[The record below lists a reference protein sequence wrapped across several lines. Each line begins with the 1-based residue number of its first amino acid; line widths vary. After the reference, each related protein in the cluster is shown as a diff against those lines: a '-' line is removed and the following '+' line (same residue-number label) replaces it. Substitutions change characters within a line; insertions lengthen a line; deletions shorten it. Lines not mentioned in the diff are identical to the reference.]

1 MFSFEGIIKKLK
13 KYSGEKT
20 DAGIARA
27 LKVTPQAL
35 SGFKKN
41 DKFPP
46 ELLIRYCV
54 KNKLSIDWMFGVDK
68 RGKQASAGLS
78 LKLDSSVNALKKA
91 VLSKGGKKLT
101 EEKLALIMK
110 FMKNSPEYKDA
121 YKVVS
126 QLLCF
131 LEFMAV

>member
-1 MFSFEGIIKKLK
+1 
-13 KYSGEKT
+13 
-20 DAGIARA
+20 
-27 LKVTPQAL
+27 
-35 SGFKKN
+35 
-41 DKFPP
+41 
-46 ELLIRYCV
+46 LIRYCV